1 MKKFLGISGAVI
13 LIILVRLL
21 VKDYF
26 IKEMKKD
33 NANFAEY
40 NKSIKTAKNRKDS
53 ISIALKYGII
63 KAEQFVDS
71 SYKNNPQFNNTL
83 IHLFEIGVKR
93 SEIDSFMRENYPYP
107 IYNLYLNKIV
117 AEVLKRNQNFKFVNN
132 DKKNNKDFEFS
143 TCVKNVL
150 GSLAE
155 YTLVF
160 NEDKNLIIYKDVS
173 RFKNAEYIFARNG
186 EFCFQDENGQR
197 DYGSWKCL
205 NDNNFECY
213 INKKGITDTLYFD
226 SEHNIINSRHFARI
240 KFK

>member
-1 MKKFLGISGAVI
+1 M
-13 LIILVRLL
+13 
-21 VKDYF
+21 
-26 IKEMKKD
+26 
-33 NANFAEY
+33 
-40 NKSIKTAKNRKDS
+40 
-53 ISIALKYGII
+53 
-63 KAEQFVDS
+63 
-71 SYKNNPQFNNTL
+71 
-83 IHLFEIGVKR
+83 
-93 SEIDSFMRENYPYP
+93 
-107 IYNLYLNKIV
+107 
-117 AEVLKRNQNFKFVNN
+117 
-132 DKKNNKDFEFS
+132 
-143 TCVKNVL
+143 L

-240 KFK
+240 KFE